1 MSAPFQNIP
10 EEYILEVRQ
19 LMREFDLPYVEIELK
34 NEDFESPLLNVSH
47 KLEAAINSIIAD
59 IFLAKMEEGVYLLG
73 SLELDV
79 DNLLTLSSY
88 LRLKHERTKIS
99 QFLDKMTPKKKSKQT
114 PIPKIFEEAFD
125 TEREKDNE

>member
-10 EEYILEVRQ
+10 EEYILELRQ
-19 LMREFDLPYVEIELK
+19 LMREFDLPYIEIELK
-34 NEDFESPLLNVSH
+34 NEDFKSPLLNVSH

-88 LRLKHERTKIS
+88 LRLKHEKNKIS
-99 QFLDKMTPKKKSKQT
+99 KFLDKLTDKKKSKRT

-125 TEREKDNE
+125 NELENRNE

>member
-10 EEYILEVRQ
+10 EEYILELRQ
-19 LMREFDLPYVEIELK
+19 LMREFDLPYIEINVK
-34 NEDFESPLLNVSH
+34 NEDFKSPLLNVSH

-88 LRLKHERTKIS
+88 LRLKHEKNKIS
-99 QFLDKMTPKKKSKQT
+99 KFLDKLTVKKNSKRT

-125 TEREKDNE
+125 NELENRNE

>member
-10 EEYILEVRQ
+10 EEYILELRQ
-19 LMREFDLPYVEIELK
+19 LMREFDLPYIEINVK
-34 NEDFESPLLNVSH
+34 NEDFKSQLLNVSH
-47 KLEAAINSIIAD
+47 KMEAAINSIIAD

-88 LRLKHERTKIS
+88 LRLKHEKNKIS
-99 QFLDKMTPKKKSKQT
+99 KFLDKLTVKKKSKRT

-125 TEREKDNE
+125 NELENINE

>member
-1 MSAPFQNIP
+1 MSAPYQNIP
-10 EEYILEVRQ
+10 EEYILELRH
-19 LMREFDLPYVEIELK
+19 LMREFDLPYIEINVK
-34 NEDFESPLLNVSH
+34 NEDFKSPLLNVSH
-47 KLEAAINSIIAD
+47 KMEAAINSIIAD

-88 LRLKHERTKIS
+88 LRLKHEKNKIS
-99 QFLDKMTPKKKSKQT
+99 KFLDKLTVKKKSKRT

-125 TEREKDNE
+125 NELENRNE

>member
-10 EEYILEVRQ
+10 EEYILELRQ
-19 LMREFDLPYVEIELK
+19 LMREFDLPYIEINVK
-34 NEDFESPLLNVSH
+34 NEDFKSPLLNVSH
-47 KLEAAINSIIAD
+47 KMEAAINSIIAD

-88 LRLKHERTKIS
+88 LRLKHEKNKIS
-99 QFLDKMTPKKKSKQT
+99 KFLDKLTVKKKSKRT

-125 TEREKDNE
+125 NELENRNE

>member
-1 MSAPFQNIP
+1 
-10 EEYILEVRQ
+10 
-19 LMREFDLPYVEIELK
+19 MREFDLPYVEIELK

-88 LRLKHERTKIS
+88 LRLKHEKNKIS
-99 QFLDKMTPKKKSKQT
+99 KFLDKLTVKKKSKRT

-125 TEREKDNE
+125 NELENRNE

>member
-10 EEYILEVRQ
+10 EEYILELRQ
-19 LMREFDLPYVEIELK
+19 LMREFDLPYIEINVK
-34 NEDFESPLLNVSH
+34 NEDFKSPLLNVSH

-88 LRLKHERTKIS
+88 LRLKHEKNKIS
-99 QFLDKMTPKKKSKQT
+99 KFLDKLTVKKKSKRT

-125 TEREKDNE
+125 NELENRNE

>member
-1 MSAPFQNIP
+1 
-10 EEYILEVRQ
+10 
-19 LMREFDLPYVEIELK
+19 MREFELLYVEIELK